1 MNGTAAGGLAVAV
14 GLVVGAEEGA
24 RSQVSSITFGML
36 AVVQGNFGNL
46 QAASFDVG
54 VTFAGK
60 GTAKHLGRSCRY
72 QGKLLAGKLA
82 GLGTL
87 LMLTGVLICAP
98 KMFAMMNLFVDLLAV
113 GCGTDVQRATRVC
126 AQLTFGL
133 HCGGNQTDIFS
144 GLQVTPSTVDKPFSK
159 DVNAQSVQL
168 FSPTGMP
175 LWFTH
180 LEKAWGDR
188 GFLDLN
194 NWKRLGEYSKK
205 LNAIVVTPLIVVNF
219 VTMQSSGNQSGL
231 MARTAK
237 ADAVPGMNVRFFSS
251 IYNSPSD
258 EGGVQM
264 TKGVDS
270 EINFGSMNEVA
281 ADDNKVVKGIFDV
294 LGKAAGLANAGG
306 ANNASSTRVMQT
318 TNADY
323 RNAAQDVL
331 GKATGTFAKLFQKY
345 PAP

>member
-1 MNGTAAGGLAVAV
+1 MIFYQRARPYVLASLAILCAVSSSVWAQSLPDVDPDTHFQGKMGGTFGKNVVELLPAYKRVAVAGFRV
-14 GLVVGAEEGA
+14 AFVTKDSVTAKVRASSFFGRDTSGAN
-24 RSQVSSITFGML
+24 VSVDASL
-36 AVVQGNFGNL
+36 AGVDAATL
-46 QAASFDVG
+46 QAITDKAYEDFR
-54 VTFAGK
+54 AQ
-60 GTAKHLGRSCRY
+60 L
-72 QGKLLAGKLA
+72 KLA
-82 GLGTL
+82 GRDVVAQEE
-87 LMLTGVLICAP
+87 LTE
-98 KMFAMMNLFVDLLAV
+98 F
-113 GCGTDVQRATRVC
+113 
-126 AQLTFGL
+126 
-133 HCGGNQTDIFS
+133 FS

-180 LEKAWGDR
+180 QEKAWGDR

-237 ADAVPGMNVRFFSS
+237 ADAVPGMNVRVFSS

-345 PAP
+345 PAS